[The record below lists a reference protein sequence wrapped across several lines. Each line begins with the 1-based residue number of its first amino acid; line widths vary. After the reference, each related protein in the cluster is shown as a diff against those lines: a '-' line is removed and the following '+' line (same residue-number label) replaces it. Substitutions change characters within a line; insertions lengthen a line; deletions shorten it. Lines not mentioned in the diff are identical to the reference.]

1 MSYCPNP
8 NCKHPKNPNEA
19 ETCKNCGDNLFLR
32 SRYQILNVLGKG
44 GFGTTFAAR
53 DLTLPEDSLCV
64 IKQLRPMSSDNGVLE
79 MAKTLFHREAKILGH
94 VLEHPQVPK
103 LLDSFEE
110 QQRFYLVQQ
119 YIKGNNLHREVRLNG
134 TFSEEGVKQFLSE
147 ILPIMEYLHKKRIV
161 HRDIKPANIIR
172 RQDDRQLVLIDFGA
186 VKNDLNSVLINSLDD
201 GHAFTAFAVGTAGFA
216 PPEQLARRPVYA
228 SDIYALGVTCIYL
241 LTGKTPKTLDTD
253 PLTGQINWQKA
264 VSVSQEF
271 AEVLEKMMKISVRER
286 YRSTEEV
293 LDALDMAPYME
304 SLKHGV
310 TTRGNYGGLKTN
322 PQKESKRPRLTI
334 NRVPAFPGFSKQKKN
349 STNKPLPGFKSD
361 PRDILDPVDS
371 SFLNEGIDANKEE
384 PEKVDLIAENGQNT
398 QTRGKKATHKP
409 KLSKREL
416 LNSYREGIRDFAEQ
430 VLTGVNLVKA
440 NLSGI
445 NLYQANLARG
455 DLQGIDF
462 TKANLGHICLQKTI
476 LKDANLSG
484 AYLVYADLEK
494 ADLRGADLSGAN
506 LKHANLSETNLCGA
520 NLLGAQIKENQLAAA
535 KTNWRTILPSGKR
548 NLF

>member
-94 VLEHPQVPK
+94 VLEHPQVPR

-110 QQRFYLVQQ
+110 KQRFYLVQQ

-134 TFSEEGVKQFLSE
+134 TFSEEAVKQFLSE
-147 ILPIMEYLHKKRIV
+147 ILPILDYLHKKRIV

-228 SDIYALGVTCIYL
+228 SDIYALGVTCVYL

-253 PLTGQINWQKA
+253 PLTGQIKWQNA
-264 VSVSQEF
+264 VCVTQEF
-271 AEVLEKMMKISVRER
+271 AEVLERMMKISVRER
-286 YRSTEEV
+286 YQSTEEV
-293 LDALDMAPYME
+293 LDALEMAPYME
-304 SLKHGV
+304 SLQLGV
-310 TTRGNYGGLKTN
+310 TTRDNSGGLKPKSSN
-322 PQKESKRPRLTI
+322 KESRRHRLTI
-334 NRVPAFPGFSKQKKN
+334 NRVPAFPGLTKKKN
-349 STNKPLPGFKSD
+349 ESDNRPLPGFENNSQG
-361 PRDILDPVDS
+361 IQDPVDS
-371 SFLNEGIDANKEE
+371 SLNEGANTKQ
-384 PEKVDLIAENGQNT
+384 ENVGVANATNEQEGENT
-398 QTRGKKATHKP
+398 QVRGRKKKKT
-409 KLSKREL
+409 KLNKKEL
-416 LNSYREGIRDFAEQ
+416 LNSYKEGIRDFAEQ
-430 VLTGVNLVKA
+430 ILTGMNLAKA

-455 DLQGIDF
+455 DLQGVDL

-476 LKDANLSG
+476 LKDANLSS
-484 AYLVYADLEK
+484 AYLVYADLEQ

-520 NLLGAQIKENQLAAA
+520 NLLGAQIKKDQLAAA
-535 KTNWRTILPSGKR
+535 KTNWRTILPSGER
-548 NLF
+548 SLF

>member
-19 ETCKNCGDNLFLR
+19 ETCKNCGSNLFLR

-64 IKQLRPMSSDNGVLE
+64 IKQLRPMSSDHGVLE

-119 YIKGNNLHREVRLNG
+119 YIKGNNLHREIRLNG
-134 TFSEEGVKQFLSE
+134 TFSEEAVKQFLSE
-147 ILPIMEYLHKKRIV
+147 ILPILDYLHKKRIV

-228 SDIYALGVTCIYL
+228 SDIYALGVTCVYL

-264 VSVSQEF
+264 VSVTPEF

-286 YRSTEEV
+286 YQSTEDV
-293 LDALDMAPYME
+293 LDALQMAPYME
-304 SLKHGV
+304 SLKLGV
-310 TTRGNYGGLKTN
+310 TTRGNFARVKT
-322 PQKESKRPRLTI
+322 KSKRESKRPRITI
-334 NRVPAFPGFSKQKKN
+334 NRVPAFPGLTKKKKDPK
-349 STNKPLPGFKSD
+349 NKPLPAFFADAKGRQD
-361 PRDILDPVDS
+361 AAGDS
-371 SFLNEGIDANKEE
+371 ALNEGTEAREEDKGAIDSAGTNE
-384 PEKVDLIAENGQNT
+384 QNVQPQNLT
-398 QTRGKKATHKP
+398 GNKP

-416 LNSYREGIRDFAEQ
+416 LNSYREGIRDFADQ
-430 VLTGVNLVKA
+430 VLTGMNLAKA

-462 TKANLGHICLQKTI
+462 TKANLGHICLQKTS

-484 AYLVYADLEK
+484 AYLVYADLEQ

-506 LKHANLSETNLCGA
+506 LKHANLSEANLCGA
-520 NLLGAQIKENQLAAA
+520 NLLGAQIRDNQLAAA

>member
-1 MSYCPNP
+1 MSHCPNP
-8 NCKHPKNPNEA
+8 NCKQPQNPNKA
-19 ETCKNCGDNLFLR
+19 ESCQNCGDNLLLR

-44 GFGTTFAAR
+44 GFGRTFAAR
-53 DLTLPEDSLCV
+53 DLTLPQDSLCV

-79 MAKTLFHREAKILGH
+79 MAKTLFHREAKILGQ

-103 LLDSFEE
+103 LLDFFEE

-119 YIKGNNLHREVRLNG
+119 YIKGNNIHREVRLNG

-147 ILPIMEYLHKKRIV
+147 ILPILKYLHNKRIV

-228 SDIYALGVTCIYL
+228 SDIYALGVTCVYL

-253 PLTGQINWQKA
+253 IATGQIDWQKA
-264 VSVSQEF
+264 VSVSPEF
-271 AEVLEKMMKISVRER
+271 TEVLEKMMKISVRER
-286 YRSTEEV
+286 YQSTEEV
-293 LDALDMAPYME
+293 LDALEMAPYME
-304 SLKHGV
+304 SLKLSV
-310 TTRGNYGGLKTN
+310 TTRGNHGGLKTN
-322 PQKESKRPRLTI
+322 PKKESKRPHLTI
-334 NRVPAFPGFSKQKKN
+334 NQLPAFAGFSKPKEDSKN
-349 STNKPLPGFKSD
+349 SPLAGFKGD
-361 PRDILDPVDS
+361 PRDTQDSVNS
-371 SFLNEGIDANKEE
+371 SFFGDGIYANKKESE
-384 PEKVDLIAENGQNT
+384 PANLTAENGQNT
-398 QTRGKKATHKP
+398 QTRGGKTFPKP
-409 KLSKREL
+409 KISKVEL
-416 LNSYREGIRDFAEQ
+416 LNSYREGIRDFADQ
-430 VLTGVNLVKA
+430 VLTGINLVKA

-455 DLQGIDF
+455 DLQGINF
-462 TKANLGHICLQKTI
+462 TKANLGRICLQKTI

-494 ADLRGADLSGAN
+494 ADLRGANLTGAN
-506 LKHANLSETNLCGA
+506 LKHANLSEANLCGA
-520 NLLGAQIKENQLAAA
+520 NLLCAQIKDDQLAVA